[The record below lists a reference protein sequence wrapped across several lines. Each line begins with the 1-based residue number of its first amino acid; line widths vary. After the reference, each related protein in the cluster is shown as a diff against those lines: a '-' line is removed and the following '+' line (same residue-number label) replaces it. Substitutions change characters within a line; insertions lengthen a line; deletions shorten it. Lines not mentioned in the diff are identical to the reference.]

1 MPVDNGSF
9 HLSPRAKSHILVCH
23 LWSLTPEHQEL
34 MIKKQLDPFKI
45 CVKWFSVEEKVL
57 GLLSA
62 HYIGAGKLLT
72 EPVN

>member
-34 MIKKQLDPFKI
+34 MIKKQLDPFKNL
-45 CVKWFSVEEKVL
+45 CEVVFSGREGPWSFECTLHRSREVT
-57 GLLSA
+57 
-62 HYIGAGKLLT
+62 H
-72 EPVN
+72 